1 MVKDLLTN
9 HWARKNESCE
19 SIFFFFYKRTSVLQ
33 FVIMFRS
40 INNVSYSILI
50 DKVDKVVE
58 TSPRSFGPKKGSVL
72 TIRMCGEKSK
82 KSYNQEDVKHNMFSN
97 TNMFVNDLSIKR
109 NGKMARYTNRWYFWF
124 FSRQNLMENNTY
136 G

>member
-1 MVKDLLTN
+1 MSLVK
-9 HWARKNESCE
+9 AY
-19 SIFFFFYKRTSVLQ
+19 FFFYKRTSVLQ

-40 INNVSYSILI
+40 INNYVSYSILI

-109 NGKMARYTNRWYFWF
+109 KGKMARYTNR
-124 FSRQNLMENNTY
+124 
-136 G
+136 